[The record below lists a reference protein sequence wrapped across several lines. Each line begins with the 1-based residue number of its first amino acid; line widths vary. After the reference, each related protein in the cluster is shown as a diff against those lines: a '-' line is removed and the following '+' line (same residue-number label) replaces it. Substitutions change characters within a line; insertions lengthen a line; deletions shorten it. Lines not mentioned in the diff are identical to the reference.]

1 VWYEHD
7 MRMALAAAPTAR
19 WGLKVACFVVL
30 VALMAA
36 LTYSFAVLTVRPLDG
51 VEGNILYEAQRLRA
65 SLPLYVSPERGAFDQ
80 GPVPARYYVLY
91 PPVWVALLSLVPS
104 ARMAIVGRLVAC
116 AAWFGLLLAIPLRA
130 PAARRRATCV
140 AAAFAGG
147 VYTLAL
153 FGSAARPD
161 SLAVALAGLGLLHAV
176 ETRRVDF
183 LSGMLFALAAWTK
196 PNVLG
201 IAAGTLLAGAWLDRR
216 AAARAV
222 AGAGVASALV
232 AGILQLASHGAWMQ
246 HLVRSTAQPLS
257 ASVWMASAL
266 WRLQFLGAPLALALF
281 AAWRARADDSA
292 RIAFGA
298 LAGSLPWT
306 LFELAK
312 IGSASNYWMEPVVA
326 AVVAV
331 SRAPVPW
338 PVGSPWALPAA
349 AGALLQSLWTGVAT
363 VRSSIEA
370 IAVDQEQAALMARA
384 RVDCGAREGDLVAA
398 DDPGYEV
405 MLNGRIVTTPFQ
417 MTHLVRRG
425 LFRPEL
431 WIADM
436 ERAEVRCLLT
446 QNDLLERPLD
456 DVRVADDHFPPELR
470 RVLRAKFAF
479 LEEQGGLRLYTA
491 RDPRDLTD
499 PR

>member
-1 VWYEHD
+1 
-7 MRMALAAAPTAR
+7 MRVALAVAPTAR
-19 WGLKVACFVVL
+19 WVLKVACFVVI
-30 VALMAA
+30 VALAAA
-36 LTYSFAVLTVRPLDG
+36 LIYSFGVLTVRPLDG

-80 GPVPARYYVLY
+80 GPVPARYFVLY
-91 PPVWVALLSLVPS
+91 PPVWVALLSLVP
-104 ARMAIVGRLVAC
+104 AGAMAVVGRLVAC

-130 PAARRRATCV
+130 PAPQRRATFV
-140 AAAFAGG
+140 AAAFVGG

-161 SLAVALAGLGLLHAV
+161 SLAVAFAGVGLLRAV
-176 ETRRVDF
+176 EKRRVDF
-183 LSGMLFALAAWTK
+183 VSGMLFALAAWTK

-201 IAAGTLLAGAWLDRR
+201 IAAGTILAGAWVDRR
-216 AAARAV
+216 AAARAL
-222 AGAGVASALV
+222 AGAGLVSGLLVGVLQVASA
-232 AGILQLASHGAWMQ
+232 GAWLE

-257 ASVWMASAL
+257 LAVWTQAAL
-266 WRLQFLGAPLALALF
+266 WRLQFIGAPLALTTF

-306 LFELAK
+306 LFSLAK
-312 IGSASNYWMEPVVA
+312 IGSASNYWMEPAIA
-326 AVVAV
+326 AVVVV

-338 PVGSPWALPAA
+338 PVRSSWALPAA

-370 IAVDQEQAALMARA
+370 ILVDREQAALMLRA
-384 RVDCGAREGDLVAA
+384 RTDCGARRGDIVLA
-398 DDPGYEV
+398 DDPGFEL

-425 LFRPEL
+425 LYPL
-431 WIADM
+431 GPWIADI
-436 ERAEVRCLLT
+436 ERPEVRCLLT
-446 QNDLLERPLD
+446 QNDLVDRPLD
-456 DVRVADDHFPPELR
+456 DIRIADDHFVPELR
-470 RVLRAKFAF
+470 RVLRDKFAF

-491 RDPRDLTD
+491 RDPRDPAGT
-499 PR
+499 P